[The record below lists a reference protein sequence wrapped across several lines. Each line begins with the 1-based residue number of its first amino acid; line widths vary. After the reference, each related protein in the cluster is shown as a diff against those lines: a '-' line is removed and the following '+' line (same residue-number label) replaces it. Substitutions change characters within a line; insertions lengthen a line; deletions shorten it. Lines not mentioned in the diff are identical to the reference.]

1 VIEKPVGKV
10 LFHVGIKKDLMMMVM
25 MIVKIFQLI
34 CMLLEGGTGG
44 RIFLSRKIDIVIFF

>member
-10 LFHVGIKKDLMMMVM
+10 LFHVGIKKDLMTVM

-44 RIFLSRKIDIVIFF
+44 RIFLSRKIDIVIFS